1 MLSHATTIAKQP
13 IPEGPPPCARA
24 TSTIPPVRAHA
35 DEHALEAK
43 LLGCDAMPAP
53 GNVHERDAGDIVHE
67 RTEAA
72 AVFTGGGGAAPGPM
86 SDPSSRPDDDLMAAQ
101 FERIIRRVKHS
112 MNYRGS
118 YSTRDILGSLV
129 VRWMHSGEWQ
139 RLKHLAPEERRIGES
154 VRRFILDRLD
164 QVRRRGEREELIED
178 RIELPDEVALAEMV
192 EAAELREWI
201 EARIADLRRGIVD
214 ERVLIPMADAAQTGE
229 AMRLHLEGRT
239 QRQIA
244 SALGISLGLANK
256 RIVEGTNYLVV
267 LHGIEQGIGV
277 GS

>member
-1 MLSHATTIAKQP
+1 
-13 IPEGPPPCARA
+13 
-24 TSTIPPVRAHA
+24 
-35 DEHALEAK
+35 
-43 LLGCDAMPAP
+43 
-53 GNVHERDAGDIVHE
+53 
-67 RTEAA
+67 
-72 AVFTGGGGAAPGPM
+72 M
-86 SDPSSRPDDDLMAAQ
+86 SESNARPDDQMAAQ

-139 RLKHLAPEERRIGES
+139 RLKHLPQEERRIGES

-178 RIELPDEVALAEMV
+178 RIELPDEVALTEMV
-192 EAAELREWI
+192 ELAELREWI
-201 EARIADLRRGIVD
+201 EARIADLRRGVVD
-214 ERVLIPMADAAQTGE
+214 DRVLIPMPDPAQTGE
-229 AMRLHLEGRT
+229 TMRLHLAGRT

-244 SALGISLGLANK
+244 SELGISLGLANK
-256 RIVEGTNYLVV
+256 RIVEGTNYLIV
-267 LHGIEQGIGV
+267 LQGIEQGIGV